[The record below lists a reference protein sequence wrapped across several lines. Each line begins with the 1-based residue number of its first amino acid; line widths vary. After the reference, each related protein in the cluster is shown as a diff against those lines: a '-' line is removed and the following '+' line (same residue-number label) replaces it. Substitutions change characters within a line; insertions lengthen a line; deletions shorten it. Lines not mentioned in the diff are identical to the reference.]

1 MFSKTFEI
9 TKRASLLAAAVTLT
23 ALLGAQSAQA
33 QEFPASEQNQK
44 IQKKVSVE
52 RTYSAPIPLTDEVK
66 KQMKPGIRYL
76 IIANFFR
83 LIRGPSAYPSDE
95 TQIVQ

>member
-44 IQKKVSVE
+44 IQKKSLC
-52 RTYSAPIPLTDEVK
+52 RKNLQCTYSID
-66 KQMKPGIRYL
+66 R
-76 IIANFFR
+76 
-83 LIRGPSAYPSDE
+83 
-95 TQIVQ
+95 